1 MGVLCLSFCVNSN
14 VFWGSFRLK
23 QNMER
28 TRLFLRTA
36 CCFPKS
42 DHWHSSL
49 AAAKIC
55 SPGAMWTGFKA
66 GLTWCC
72 YFKVENLCSAGVFLR
87 GDLYTSA
94 CFSWLEPHP
103 CTADRD
109 WIICQSFLLWSSLL
123 LTTFLESIT
132 CSVFGRKPIWEIW
145 SSLIWK
151 EKLKLSFYWDVV
163 VQIYT
168 FWFWEGMIDNPR
180 HPSLVFLSL
189 LEVLCCAVYN
199 CMWTE
204 GS

>member
-1 MGVLCLSFCVNSN
+1 
-14 VFWGSFRLK
+14 
-23 QNMER
+23 MER

-109 WIICQSFLLWSSLL
+109 WIICQSFLLCSSLL

-132 CSVFGRKPIWEIW
+132 CSVFGRKSIWEIW

-151 EKLKLSFYWDVV
+151 EKLKLSFCWDVV

-180 HPSLVFLSL
+180 RPSLVFLSL